1 MFVNID
7 LYRWTG
13 EEAPEGEL
21 ALRAHMKT
29 SLPGVTPVV
38 AGRALQE
45 ASRRFNYGLITKFD
59 DFDAWDAWVAD
70 EDVASQWMTTP
81 LASPRWLGLRVVA
94 FSDEYLAEH
103 GKEAW
108 SDRAAKPVLALARTN
123 PAFGRFLADRALKI
137 VEHGLTPSRP
147 ATRWLE
153 ELASAQLK
161 G

>member
-7 LYRWTG
+7 LYHWADA
-13 EEAPEGEL
+13 EAPEGEA

-38 AGRALQE
+38 AGRAIQE
-45 ASRRFNYGLITKFD
+45 ASRRFNYGLVTKFD

-70 EDVASQWMTTP
+70 EDIASQWMTTP

-103 GKEAW
+103 GKDAW
-108 SDRAAKPVLALARTN
+108 SHRAAQPVLALARTN
-123 PAFGRFLADRALKI
+123 AAYGRFLADRALRTI
-137 VEHGLTPSRP
+137 ERGLTPSKP
-147 ATRWLE
+147 AARWLE
-153 ELASAQLK
+153 ELAGAQLK
-161 G
+161 R